1 MKVGDNLENEKMLEI
16 AIQTLSAFDPKAIE
30 TVQLERTKYDDG
42 SVGYSVNVTFPAE
55 EKEL

>member
-1 MKVGDNLENEKMLEI
+1 MENEKMLEI